1 MGCRW
6 RGAHVGA
13 VLQTAALERRAGG
26 RPPGRCGIDVRRG
39 EKREQQP
46 NGHLQQQRHLAVE
59 RGGVREDLADG
70 WSLARV
76 RQSRLNGSA
85 PAVNYHDELRYDYRG
100 TT

>member
-6 RGAHVGA
+6 RGAHLGA
-13 VLQTAALERRAGG
+13 VLQTAALEWRAGE

-59 RGGVREDLADG
+59 RGGVSREDE
-70 WSLARV
+70 SLARV
-76 RQSRLNGSA
+76 RQSRLRLGS
-85 PAVNYHDELRYDYRG
+85 G
-100 TT
+100 G